1 MKQQPTL
8 QGKRRRNF
16 YLPDQLMA
24 EVETI
29 ATRRETSTTEVIR
42 KALEAYVKAWKA
54 KNAR

>member
-54 KNAR
+54 KNAL

>member
-8 QGKRRRNF
+8 KGKRRRNF

-29 ATRRETSTTEVIR
+29 ATRRETSTTEVVR

-54 KNAR
+54 KNAL